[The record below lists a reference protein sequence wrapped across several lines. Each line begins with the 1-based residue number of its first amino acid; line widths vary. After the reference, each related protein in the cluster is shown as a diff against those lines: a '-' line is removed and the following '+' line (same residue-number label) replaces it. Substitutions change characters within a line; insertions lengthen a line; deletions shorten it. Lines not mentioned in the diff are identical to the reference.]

1 MRSGSLRSAM
11 AWAMRVFTAAG
22 LGAVLASGAA
32 SGVEIGP
39 EDNLCAAANALRPG
53 EELILR
59 PGLYRGPCSIRRG
72 GVPGQPV
79 TIRAADLGQR
89 PRVVYGGGSSNVFN
103 VHADHVVIRGLEI
116 GPTQANV
123 DGIRIYRA
131 TGITVEDCVF
141 TQLGGI
147 AVVAN
152 HSDVHGV
159 LVRRNTIR
167 ASRATAMYFG
177 CHDGAGCVV
186 SGLLVEGNHI
196 RGVEAGPEQV
206 GYGVQVKL
214 NSSAIIRD
222 NVIMATKGP
231 GIMVYGA
238 QLNAPP
244 SLVER
249 NVVAGARTAPGIV
262 VGGGPAVVRNNV
274 VLQSGEGGIGL
285 QDYAGR
291 GLLRSVVVAHNSLW
305 DNALGGVR
313 VLGNGLEDVLVVNNA
328 VHAPD
333 GTLAFPPARPGL
345 RLLGNVDCSRTRC
358 FADPGRR
365 DFSPM
370 PGSPLMNPGGGA
382 TGPWAPADDL
392 VGIARGARATAGAI
406 QHSAPPISLDPTP

>member
-1 MRSGSLRSAM
+1 MRSAM
-11 AWAMRVFTAAG
+11 TWARRALAQAG
-22 LGAVLASGAA
+22 LGVVLAAAAASGA
-32 SGVEIGP
+32 EIGP
-39 EDNLCAAANALRPG
+39 DDNLCAAANSLRPG
-53 EELILR
+53 DELVLR

-79 TIRAADLGQR
+79 TIRAADPAQR
-89 PRVVYGGGSSNVFN
+89 PRVVYGGRSSNVLN

-116 GPTQANV
+116 GPTQANI

-131 TGITVEDCVF
+131 TGITVEDCLF

-152 HSDVHGV
+152 HADVHDV
-159 LVRRNTIR
+159 VVRRNTIR

-177 CHDGAGCVV
+177 CHDGAACLV

-196 RGVEAGPEQV
+196 RGVEAAPEQV

-231 GIMVYGA
+231 GIMVYGSQTNGA
-238 QLNAPP
+238 A

-249 NVVAGARTAPGIV
+249 NVVVGARTAAGIV
-262 VGGGPAVVRNNV
+262 IGGGPALVRNNV

-285 QDYAGR
+285 EDYAGR
-291 GLLRSVVVAHNSLW
+291 GLLRGVVIAHNSLW
-305 DNALGGVR
+305 DNVLGGVR
-313 VLGNGLEDVLVVNNA
+313 VLGNGLEDVLIVNNA
-328 VHAPD
+328 VHAQD
-333 GTLAFPPARPGL
+333 GTSALPPGRPGL
-345 RLLGNVDCSRTRC
+345 RLLGNVDCSRIRC

-365 DFSPM
+365 DFSPT
-370 PGSPLMNPGGGA
+370 PGSPLMTAGGGA
-382 TGPWAPADDL
+382 TGPWAPTDDL
-392 VGIARGARATAGAI
+392 IGTARGAWATAGAI
-406 QHSAPPISLDPTP
+406 QHSAPPIALEPTP